1 MSKNTKASGIQTVL
15 KPSQLITAM
24 TIAYACGKSL
34 FIWGAPGI
42 GKSQMVQQFADNM
55 FPLAATNGKRLDAL
69 RGLMEANNVITEDGD
84 VNDNA
89 VTERDIEAFKGRI
102 LNQSTNLV
110 DFRLSQVE
118 PTDLRGIPVPV
129 TCYINVDTQEF
140 VPDHLV
146 TASMNVVKKTT
157 TIWASPE
164 VLTLPEDW
172 KGVIFMDEANSAM
185 PIVQAAAYQLFLDRR
200 IGECKL
206 PKGAFICAAG
216 NRETDGGVT
225 FQLATPLVD
234 RMTHVE
240 LVADLDE
247 WISNYAMPKLVHA
260 DVISYLKARAGD
272 FNTLSPNN
280 PSICKGSSPRSWV
293 TVSDYA
299 KFADANGM
307 STNVAMNAMIEGTIG
322 DDIALRFNSHRK
334 MTTKLPDP
342 MKILRGEV
350 TDANKIPDMEVSLHY
365 ALCSNLI
372 YSMVMQHTKLKNKE
386 LEVAN
391 WSKYGT
397 NFLKFLDVS
406 YGVDKVTGKR
416 GQMEMLMMTVK
427 SLFENNV
434 FFNHKD
440 IPEYV
445 TFGKKYREEL
455 KKILGKN

>member
-1 MSKNTKASGIQTVL
+1 MSKNSKASGLQTVL
-15 KPSQLITAM
+15 KPSQLRMAM
-24 TIAYACGKSL
+24 TIAHACHKSL

-42 GKSQMVQQFADNM
+42 GKSQMVQQFADDM
-55 FPLAATNGKRLDAL
+55 FPLAATNGARMDAL
-69 RGLMEANNVITEDGD
+69 RGLMEANKMLNDGQEDESGVTQKD
-84 VNDNA
+84 VD
-89 VTERDIEAFKGRI
+89 AFKKRI

-118 PTDLRGIPVPV
+118 PTDLRGIPVPI

-146 TASMNVVKKTT
+146 TADMNVIKKTT

-164 VLTLPEDW
+164 VLTLPHDW
-172 KGVIFMDEANSAM
+172 CGVIFMDEANSAM

-206 PKGAFICAAG
+206 PAGAFICAAG

-240 LVADLDE
+240 LVADLEE
-247 WISNYAMPKLVHA
+247 WIQFYAMPKLVHA
-260 DVISYLKARAGD
+260 DVISYLKARGAD
-272 FNTLSPNN
+272 FNTLSPSN

-299 KFADANGM
+299 KYADAHGLSTSTPM
-307 STNVAMNAMIEGTIG
+307 SAMIEGTIG
-322 DDIALRFNSHRK
+322 DDIALRFNAHRK
-334 MTTKLPDP
+334 MTTKLPEP
-342 MKILRGEV
+342 AKILNGEV
-350 TDANKIPDMEVSLHY
+350 KNANDIKDMDVSLHY

-372 YSMVMQHTKLKNKE
+372 YAMVMAHSKLKDKD
-386 LEVAN
+386 LEVTT
-391 WSKYGT
+391 WSKYST

-406 YGVDKVTGKR
+406 YGVDKTTGKR